1 MKKSICE
8 AMNLGSHVSIV
19 ATSNYNGYG
28 YKCTFVGLGFKVKST
43 FCLFQGAQCYFR
55 YAYF

>member
-1 MKKSICE
+1 MKKSTFVR
-8 AMNLGSHVSIV
+8 MNLGSHVSIV

-28 YKCTFVGLGFKVKST
+28 YKCTFVGLGFRVKET
-43 FCLFQGAQCYFR
+43 FCFFQGVQCSFR